1 MTEFEWM
8 KIFAGNL
15 QSLMDE
21 RQMSQSELSRRTGI
35 SQGTISRYLR
45 AETMPSVNALVNIAY
60 VFPWATINDLLCFYE
75 KLDKRP
81 SRRW

>member
-1 MTEFEWM
+1 MTELEWM
-8 KIFAGNL
+8 RIFAGNL

-21 RQMSQSELSRRTGI
+21 LEMSQSELSRRTGI